1 MSLVF
6 SAICPHPPIIIPT
19 IGSLN
24 DLKKVNKTIGAF
36 KSLNQKLKGSEAQTI
51 IIVSPH
57 SSLSAKEFT
66 INISPEFFG
75 DFSLFGDRSNQFY
88 FKNDLALVSKI
99 IKTCKEKGI
108 ALKTT
113 NEKSLDHGS
122 LVPLY
127 YLNQKTKPGLIVIGY
142 SFLNLKEHFKFGKTL
157 QEIINQSFFERG
169 ALIKKKIE
177 HKIAFVASGDLSHR
191 LTLDAPAGYS
201 PRGKI
206 FDETI
211 MNALNNSPEEIL
223 DINPDLSDQ
232 AGECGLRSIAILLGV
247 INGLNLKPEILSYE
261 NPFGVGYLTAYF
273 K

>member
-19 IGSLN
+19 IGGTD
-24 DLKKVNKTIGAF
+24 DLKKVSKTIGAF
-36 KSLNQKLKGSEAQTI
+36 KSLNQKLKDSEAQTV

-57 SSLSAKEFT
+57 SSLSAQEFT
-66 INISPEFFG
+66 ISISPEFFG
-75 DFSLFGDRSNQFY
+75 DFSLFGDKSDQFY
-88 FKNDLALVSKI
+88 FKNDINLATEI
-99 IKTCKEKGI
+99 IKICKDKGI
-108 ALKTT
+108 ALKTV
-113 NEKSLDHGS
+113 EEEFLDHGS

-127 YLNQKTKPGLIVIGY
+127 YLSQKNKFNLIVIGY
-142 SFLNLKEHFKFGKTL
+142 SFLSLKEQFNFGKAL
-157 QEIINQSFFERG
+157 QEVINQASFEKG
-169 ALIKKKIE
+169 ALIKKKID
-177 HKIAFVASGDLSHR
+177 HKIAFIASGDLSHR
-191 LTLDAPAGYS
+191 LTQNAPAGYS
-201 PRGKI
+201 PKGKV

-211 MNALNNSPEEIL
+211 IDDLKNNPERIIN
-223 DINPDLSDQ
+223 INPELSEQ